1 MKHVLWLGLIVLV
14 FASASSQASSKTP
27 LLAKKKSQTECS
39 FNGNNLPLEIKITDV
54 RAENQDNTSLE
65 TTNQEVFV
73 TTFKQYFF
81 EYLQQCGLTT
91 ASTASGAAA
100 TLIVDITE
108 IKDDK
113 NPGLIVGE
121 VHTEAVANIRLLKSE
136 DEMLGKTIHVE
147 KNFKRMFVTEKKK
160 NPKWVA
166 ELISDLAFAIARD
179 GDLHIAISKIK

>member
-1 MKHVLWLGLIVLV
+1 MKRVLWLGLIVLV
-14 FASASSQASSKTP
+14 FVSTVSQAGSKTP

-39 FNGNNLPLEIKITDV
+39 FNWNNLPLEIKITDA
-54 RAENQDNTSLE
+54 RAENQNDTSLE

-73 TTFKQYFF
+73 TTFKQFFF

-91 ASTASGAAA
+91 ASTTSGATA
-100 TLIVDITE
+100 TLTVDITE

-113 NPGLIVGE
+113 NPGLIMGE
-121 VHTEAVANIRLLKSE
+121 VHTEAAADIKLIKGENEV
-136 DEMLGKTIHVE
+136 LGKTIRVE

-160 NPKWVA
+160 NPKWVQ